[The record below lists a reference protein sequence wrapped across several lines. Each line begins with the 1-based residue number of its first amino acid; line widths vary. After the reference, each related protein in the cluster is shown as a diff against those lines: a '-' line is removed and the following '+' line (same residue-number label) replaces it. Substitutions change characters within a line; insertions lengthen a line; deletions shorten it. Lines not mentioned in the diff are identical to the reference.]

1 MHSPKKT
8 KTSLAIHT
16 KLSMCRVIPHSMP
29 YQEIRGG
36 TGRRGGTEKS
46 GSNSLFTQCRG
57 LTPFRFHSEYNKHV
71 LLNIQ
76 TDFTVVGL

>member
-1 MHSPKKT
+1 MHSPSKKKKKK

-16 KLSMCRVIPHSMP
+16 KLSICSVSTP
-29 YQEIRGG
+29 YALSADKRGS
-36 TGRRGGTEKS
+36 EKS

-57 LTPFRFHSEYNKHV
+57 FTPRFHSEYNKHA
-71 LLNIQ
+71 LLHIQ